1 MKICKQKQDCTTN
14 ILSISPIE
22 EGENHHQQQQNQIT
36 KENNEKMNA
45 FSTIVNNN
53 NNESVQS
60 KILLPPFKKRRK
72 RTNLDTAQKLS
83 LDTFFRIDPRPDNAR
98 MVEIATLLD
107 LDHDVVRVWFCN
119 RRQKLR
125 KK

>member
-1 MKICKQKQDCTTN
+1 MNGINKFGEIPSSN
-14 ILSISPIE
+14 ISSFSPLK
-22 EGENHHQQQQNQIT
+22 EGENNQIN
-36 KENNEKMNA
+36 KNGNEEKIA
-45 FSTIVNNN
+45 PIFY
-53 NNESVQS
+53 NNESIQS

-72 RTNLDTAQKLS
+72 RTNLDTTQKFS

-98 MVEIATLLD
+98 MVEIASLLD

-125 KK
+125 KN